1 MDADRKAR
9 LGERWICFSCAA
21 KFYDL
26 NKPEPLCPKCG
37 SNQHESP
44 LFKKPKRAK
53 KATKKAARPPA
64 PIEDDYERDV
74 GNSDD
79 DDVDESDDL
88 SMVGDNDDEE
98 LDLDDLEMTEEEDVS
113 GVEVDED

>member
-88 SMVGDNDDEE
+88 VSSHPEKLAE
-98 LDLDDLEMTEEEDVS
+98 LLSVWDRLNGEMLEPIQT
-113 GVEVDED
+113 GRR